1 MFAPVRH
8 QGVLSQRSLPCAR
21 SQKVLAV
28 SCLRPIFWELRSERL
43 TGPGFLFPGRRFL
56 ICTTSVISGNSL
68 VRFFLFVPAHLPCLT
83 VVDRTGAKAVNKE
96 PCLVA
101 KDHSR
106 RNLTVGAW
114 TVADPTPPFHLCSWT
129 LSLDLL
135 RGISSSDGDVLL
147 IQTFARSGR
156 DEHVVVRRID
166 GFCSFLGGR
175 RRRLRLRDEAWGR
188 PSGVFGT
195 VGRGARG

>member
-1 MFAPVRH
+1 M
-8 QGVLSQRSLPCAR
+8 
-21 SQKVLAV
+21 LAV
-28 SCLRPIFWELRSERL
+28 GCLRPIFLGTVKRVTDR
-43 TGPGFLFPGRRFL
+43 TLFPFPRSTLPHLHNVGHFWKLSRAFL
-56 ICTTSVISGNSL
+56 S
-68 VRFFLFVPAHLPCLT
+68 FHLPCLT

-101 KDHSR
+101 KDPSR

-114 TVADPTPPFHLCSWT
+114 TVADPNPPFHLCSWT

-135 RGISSSDGDVLL
+135 RGISSSDGDGLL

-156 DEHVVVRRID
+156 DEHVVVRKID
-166 GFCSFLGGR
+166 EFCSLLGGR